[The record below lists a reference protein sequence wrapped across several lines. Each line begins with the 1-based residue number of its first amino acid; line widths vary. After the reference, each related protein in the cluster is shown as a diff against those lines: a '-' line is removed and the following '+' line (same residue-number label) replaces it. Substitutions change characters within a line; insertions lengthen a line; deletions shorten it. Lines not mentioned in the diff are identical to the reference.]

1 MNTKGIRLGL
11 LTVSLLSVLLLLFFI
26 VWTQRLTNSNSTY
39 EIKGYVTSAMHRDIP
54 VPANAK
60 LIESAAYSDHP
71 TQSQS
76 ETYELKHI
84 GGEQGLYPPE
94 EYFQKL
100 HEAGWTEL
108 KEERMGHIHVLYK
121 EEVRIAIEIRE
132 DTFQIFLLHSDED
145 HRQNLG

>member
-1 MNTKGIRLGL
+1 MSTKRIRLGL

-26 VWTQRLTNSNSTY
+26 FWNQRFTNSTY
-39 EIKGYVTSAMHRDIP
+39 EIKGYVSSALHRDIP

-71 TQSQS
+71 TQSRS

-84 GGEQGLYPPE
+84 GGEQGLYLPE
-94 EYFQKL
+94 DYFQKL

-108 KEERMGHIHVLYK
+108 REEQMGNVHILNKED
-121 EEVRIAIEIRE
+121 VRIAIEIQE
-132 DTFQIFLLHSDED
+132 DTFQIFLLHSDQD
-145 HRQNLG
+145 GHQNLG

>member
-1 MNTKGIRLGL
+1 LSTKGIRIGL

-26 VWTQRLTNSNSTY
+26 FWTQRFTNSTY
-39 EIKGYVTSAMHRDIP
+39 EIKGYVSSSLHKDIP

-71 TQSQS
+71 TQSRS

-94 EYFQKL
+94 DYFQKL
-100 HEAGWTEL
+100 HEVGWTEL
-108 KEERMGHIHVLYK
+108 KDEQMGNVHILNK
-121 EEVRIAIEIRE
+121 EDVRIAIEIQE
-132 DTFQIFLLHSDED
+132 DTFQIFLLHSDRD
-145 HRQNLG
+145 RHQNLG

>member
-1 MNTKGIRLGL
+1 MSTKGIRIGL

-26 VWTQRLTNSNSTY
+26 FWTQRFTNSTY
-39 EIKGYVTSAMHRDIP
+39 EIKGYVSSSLHKDIP

-71 TQSQS
+71 TQSRS

-94 EYFQKL
+94 DYFQKL
-100 HEAGWTEL
+100 HEVGWTEL
-108 KEERMGHIHVLYK
+108 KDEQMGNVHILNK
-121 EEVRIAIEIRE
+121 EDVRIAIEIQE
-132 DTFQIFLLHSDED
+132 DTFQIFLLHSDRD
-145 HRQNLG
+145 RHRNLG

>member
-1 MNTKGIRLGL
+1 MSTKGIRTGL

-26 VWTQRLTNSNSTY
+26 FWTQRFTNSTY
-39 EIKGYVTSAMHRDIP
+39 EIKGYVSSSLHKDIP

-71 TQSQS
+71 TQSRS

-94 EYFQKL
+94 DYFQKL
-100 HEAGWTEL
+100 HEVGWTEL
-108 KEERMGHIHVLYK
+108 KEERMGHVHVLNK
-121 EEVRIAIEIRE
+121 GDVRIAIEIRE
-132 DTFQIFLLHSDED
+132 DTFQIFLLRSDQD
-145 HRQNLG
+145 RHQNLG

>member
-1 MNTKGIRLGL
+1 MSAKGIRLGL
-11 LTVSLLSVLLLLFFI
+11 VTVSLLSVLLIIFFM
-26 VWTQRLTNSNSTY
+26 VWTQRHTNSTY
-39 EIKGYVTSAMHRDIP
+39 EIKGYVSSALHRDIP

-71 TQSQS
+71 TQSRS

-94 EYFQKL
+94 DYFQKL

-108 KEERMGHIHVLYK
+108 KEERMGHIHVLNK

-145 HRQNLG
+145 RRQNLG